1 MKCFIN
7 GEEVNAKVTENLGF
21 QGGYNAKAVEYKGEE
36 YIIVKKGGIWTQRTA
51 AERLGIR

>member
-21 QGGYNAKAVEYKGEE
+21 QGGYNAKAVEYKGKE
-36 YIIVKKGGIWTQRTA
+36 YIVVKKGDKWTQRTVV
-51 AERLGIR
+51 ERLGMR